1 MNSRTSFLIR
11 GGLEAGVRPYG
22 HIFANSLRLTVLGVW
37 EREVAYGLR
46 GRMGALRSFP
56 FLALLFG
63 VLASTGSAAASAP
76 PARTFTVT
84 QAQRAFRRE
93 TGLELVRFRAAST
106 PEVASLRTKPYET
119 LQFGNFQLFVL
130 KPDRVKRMRR
140 VFTNGVP
147 PNKRGIYWVPDRAGG
162 WIAVTLFDRN
172 LVLAWFP
179 RYPSR
184 QIDARWERLS
194 RRLRALA
201 PESHHT

>member
-1 MNSRTSFLIR
+1 MRR
-11 GGLEAGVRPYG
+11 
-22 HIFANSLRLTVLGVW
+22 
-37 EREVAYGLR
+37 
-46 GRMGALRSFP
+46 FP
-56 FLALLFG
+56 FLALLLG
-63 VLASTGSAAASAP
+63 VLASTTGSAGASAP

-84 QAQRAFRRE
+84 QAQRAFRTE

-140 VFTNGVP
+140 VFTNGVTP
-147 PNKRGIYWVPDRAGG
+147 TERGIYWVPDRAGG

-179 RYPSR
+179 TYPSR
-184 QIDARWERLS
+184 RIDARWERLS

-201 PESHHT
+201 PESDHT